1 MSDLGVIKHL
11 DIEPSLLNFNG
22 VLDYIDNTE
31 FSKVK
36 TKYSKGDDWT
46 AISLRGYGPDPL
58 DILKPNVLKSG
69 VNEQAKL
76 QDTSLINEMG
86 FQVINDVLAKIPS
99 TFERVRLM
107 KIKANSGIGK
117 HSDKIDK
124 DFGLEDGK
132 IVRIHVPIRTNDQ
145 VEFYLWESREKLTN
159 YLEVG
164 HYYYV
169 DVRAPHA
176 VTNNSDVDRIHLVV
190 DTYVN
195 SDILG
200 LLGIKTFW

>member
-1 MSDLGVIKHL
+1 M
-11 DIEPSLLNFNG
+11 
-22 VLDYIDNTE
+22 
-31 FSKVK
+31 
-36 TKYSKGDDWT
+36 
-46 AISLRGYGPDPL
+46 RGYGPDPL

-132 IVRIHVPIRTNDQ
+132 IVRIHIPIRTNDQ
-145 VEFYLWESREKLTN
+145 VEFCLWEGREKLTN

-200 LLGIKTFW
+200 LLGIATFW

>member
-1 MSDLGVIKHL
+1 MKKLSVIQEL
-11 DIEPSLLNFNG
+11 PIDPVDYNFAG
-22 VLDYIDNTE
+22 VLDYIDNTK
-31 FSKVK
+31 FSRVK

-46 AISLRGYGPDPL
+46 AISLRGYGEGPL

-69 VNEQAKL
+69 VDEQSKL
-76 QDTSLINEMG
+76 QDTTLMNTMG
-86 FQVINDVLAKIPS
+86 FKVIRDVMGMIPAE
-99 TFERVRLM
+99 FERVRLM
-107 KIKANSGIGK
+107 KIKANSKIGK

-145 VEFYLWESREKLTN
+145 VEFYLWEGREKLTN